1 LLGWKEG
8 RTISLKL
15 ENASKDVATNSEI
28 CLEERIFLQQ
38 LASNFLGFEGRK
50 EGRISSLLQLHHLL
64 HLRLDLLQLQNL
76 LLGFQG
82 STSKIGFAWKN
93 ASATLKKLLGVKG
106 SLQLHELLSR
116 IIPTTTS
123 KIAWASKHDLSI
135 T

>member
-1 LLGWKEG
+1 M
-8 RTISLKL
+8 
-15 ENASKDVATNSEI
+15 
-28 CLEERIFLQQ
+28 
-38 LASNFLGFEGRK
+38 
-50 EGRISSLLQLHHLL
+50 LLQIQKFAWKKGSSCNNLL

-93 ASATLKKLLGVKG
+93 VSTTLEKLLGIKG
-106 SLQLHELLSR
+106 SLQLQDVLSR